1 MLHLCTYVGGQ
12 ELKTSHQYTFHLSF
26 AHQSILLKLIHLS
39 MLFKDILYVAPDMQI
54 LYQIS
59 FLFSDNSFGQDLNQ
73 VGKLL
78 PRVLKV
84 ITDK

>member
-1 MLHLCTYVGGQ
+1 M
-12 ELKTSHQYTFHLSF
+12 
-26 AHQSILLKLIHLS
+26 
-39 MLFKDILYVAPDMQI
+39 YVAPDMQI